1 MYTVDSQG
9 LQTCT
14 VWADVTER
22 FADETGACYCD
33 AVSSQGLCDSDI
45 CHTAEGVVCTPADVD
60 NDGLASCT
68 EVEFENKMS
77 PGAPAN
83 QIDND
88 GDCFVECFDGSTSWV
103 GGASLLGS
111 SCSTINEGQ
120 DCNDTS
126 SFVYPGAIEVCDG
139 QFNNCDSPSFSATGA
154 PVTETDDDGDGFV
167 ECDDG
172 EYMD

>member
-1 MYTVDSQG
+1 MKRVPVTATQYLHKGCVIAIFAI
-9 LQTCT
+9 LQK
-14 VWADVTER
+14 
-22 FADETGACYCD
+22 
-33 AVSSQGLCDSDI
+33 
-45 CHTAEGVVCTPADVD
+45 VVCTPADVD

-126 SFVYPGAIEVCDG
+126 SLSILEPLKRVT
-139 QFNNCDSPSFSATGA
+139 DSLTTVIPHRSLQ
-154 PVTETDDDGDGFV
+154 PVHL
-167 ECDDG
+167 
-172 EYMD
+172 